1 MRLTITERR
10 GLQNEKALL
19 GANFHRFLMPPRVAA
34 VAVTSDRKTTIL
46 NRSMPTWFVRRIRVR
61 ITVPADA
68 GFQRIDG
75 HAMDFELSDD
85 MTALRDM
92 ARRFAADE
100 IGPHARQWDREGD
113 IPREVIKKLGE
124 LGFLGV
130 LVPADL
136 GGAELGYLGNAIVME
151 EIARQ
156 CGGTALML
164 AAHNGLCLGHI
175 LVAANEEQKKKYV
188 PPLASG
194 EMLGAWCLTEPS
206 CGSDAAALKTRA
218 VLDGDQWVLNGSK
231 MFITNGHYAG
241 VFVVLARTSD
251 ESKTKG
257 ISAFIIERDTPGLII
272 GVKEDKMGMRAS
284 DTVPLTF
291 EDLRV
296 PRDHLC
302 GQLNNGFIDALKV
315 LERGR
320 ITIGALSVG
329 LARGALEEALA
340 YAQQRE
346 QFGKP
351 LIKHQTL
358 QFMMADAAMEIDA
371 ARLMVRKAALLQD
384 RGESSEMESSMCKLF
399 ASEMATRVC
408 LNAIQICGG
417 YGYTKDMPIER
428 LLRDAKLCE
437 IGEGSSQVQRMIISR
452 NVLAGKGAA

>member
-1 MRLTITERR
+1 VTRPRRSAILTNGRRRDSRGGWLAEITCSV
-10 GLQNEKALL
+10 N
-19 GANFHRFLMPPRVAA
+19 
-34 VAVTSDRKTTIL
+34 
-46 NRSMPTWFVRRIRVR
+46 
-61 ITVPADA
+61 ADLKWT
-68 GFQRIDG
+68 GE
-75 HAMDFELSDD
+75 HTMNFELSDD
-85 MTALRDM
+85 MVALRDM

-100 IGPHARQWDREGD
+100 IGPKARQWDRDGE
-113 IPREVIKKLGE
+113 IPRNVIKKLGE
-124 LGFLGV
+124 LGFLGI

-136 GGAELGYLGNAIVME
+136 GGAELGYLGNTIVME

-175 LVAANEEQKKKYV
+175 LVAASAEQKKKYV

-194 EMLGAWCLTEPS
+194 EMLGSWCLTEPGS
-206 CGSDAAALKTRA
+206 GSDAAALKTRA
-218 VLDGDQWVLNGSK
+218 VLDNDQWVLNGSK
-231 MFITNGHYAG
+231 MFVTNGHFAG
-241 VFVVLARTSD
+241 LYVVLARTSD

-257 ISAFIIERDTPGLII
+257 ISAFLVERDTPGLSV
-272 GVKEDKMGMRAS
+272 GPKEDKMGMRAS
-284 DTVPLTF
+284 DTVPLTL
-291 EDLRV
+291 EDVRV
-296 PRDHLC
+296 PKDRLC
-302 GQLNNGFIDALKV
+302 GRLNHGFIDALKV

-340 YAQQRE
+340 YAEQRE

-351 LIKHQTL
+351 LTKHQTL

-384 RGESSEMESSMCKLF
+384 AGESSEIESAMCKLF

-428 LLRDAKLCE
+428 LMRDAKLCE
-437 IGEGSSQVQRMIISR
+437 IGEGSSQVQRMIIAR
-452 NVLAGKGAA
+452 NVLDLKGVA